1 MTKSEPLSVVILAAG
16 RGTRMKNDRPKVLHE
31 MAGRSLIGHV
41 LAAGRA
47 LNAKSCVVV
56 LGAGTDEVAAAVARE
71 APEAAIVVQDPPRG
85 TGHALQAAVPV
96 LPSSG
101 TVLVLYG
108 DTPLLTPA
116 TLEALVDCRSAD
128 DAAVAV
134 LGMRP
139 PDPSG
144 YGRLRLADDGRLLA
158 IVEDKH
164 CDAGLRAE
172 PFCNSGVMAL
182 AADRLPVLLAGLAE
196 QPGSGELY
204 LTDTIAAANERGWR
218 CSAVEGSWIEG
229 QGVNTQ
235 AQLAVVAGHFQAR
248 RREELMAA
256 GVTME
261 APETVF
267 LAADTAIAAG
277 AVIEPFVV
285 FGPDVRVG
293 PDAMIRA
300 HSHLAGATIERGA
313 EIGPFARLRPGTTI
327 GEKAKIG
334 NFVETKAA
342 QLDAGAK
349 ANHLTYLGDCEV
361 GAATNVGAGTI
372 TCNYDGFNKHRTT
385 IGAGVFIGSNAA
397 LVAPLRLGAG
407 AVIGAGSVITS
418 DVPDGALALSR
429 SAQRNL
435 ENAARRFRGKLR
447 REKADRES

>member
-47 LNAKSCVVV
+47 LDAESCVVV
-56 LGAGTDEVAAAVARE
+56 LGAGMDEVAAAVARE
-71 APEAAIVVQDPPRG
+71 VPEASIVVQDPPQG
-85 TGHALQAAVPV
+85 TGHALQVASPA

-116 TLEALVDCRSAD
+116 TLKALVDCRHAD

-144 YGRLRLADDGRLLA
+144 YGRLRLTHDGRLMA

-164 CDAGLRAE
+164 CDPELRAE
-172 PFCNSGVMAL
+172 TLCNSGVMAL
-182 AADRLPVLLAGLAE
+182 AGDRLPALLAELVE

-204 LTDTIAAANERGWR
+204 LTDTVASANERGWR

-235 AQLAVVAGHFQAR
+235 AQLAAVAGHFQAR
-248 RREELMAA
+248 RRAELMAA

-285 FGPDVRVG
+285 FGPGVRIDS
-293 PDAMIRA
+293 DAVIRA

-334 NFVETKAA
+334 NFVETKSTR
-342 QLDAGAK
+342 LDAGAK
-349 ANHLTYLGDCEV
+349 ASHLTYLGDCEV

-385 IGAGVFIGSNAA
+385 IGAGVFIGSNTA
-397 LVAPLRLGAG
+397 LVAPLRVGEG
-407 AVIGAGSVITS
+407 AVIGAGSVLTD
-418 DVPDGALALSR
+418 DVPAEALALSR
-429 SAQRNL
+429 SIQRNV
-435 ENAARRFRGKLR
+435 ENAAGRLRAKLR
-447 REKADRES
+447 REKAARES